1 MRYLIRLKFGDKI
14 IKGNFSKMKRSD
26 HSKTIVAA
34 VMVLLMTMSVA
45 CSSNQPA
52 ETTTT
57 TSAATTAS
65 QTEETTATT
74 TTEQTE
80 DTTETSKIQEAVVPE
95 GFIGYWSCEDL
106 ASDGKTDTSF
116 YAMYIKKN
124 GYFSIYDQAAGNPGI
139 SGFMKNDTGSS
150 VSCVF
155 EMDDF
160 DVPFC
165 WKLESPEDNLDYE
178 LDGDNLK
185 LGHND
190 VWMIFHR
197 EESDEEED
205 IDYEHLPESLDN
217 LISYDLPKDYL
228 PDMKYKYNDEEWNPV
243 VQRAYMK
250 EDEGYV
256 SFAIFSFEGYDCLG
270 EIDQAIDVNDYINKL
285 KDKKEIDIG
294 GQTGYIGTID
304 SDDTE
309 EMSGVAYVA
318 KGDYVFEFRLD
329 NFDDKV
335 TDKQMKTFEDI
346 IGTVKFK

>member
-1 MRYLIRLKFGDKI
+1 
-14 IKGNFSKMKRSD
+14 MKRSD
-26 HSKTIVAA
+26 HSKTIVALVL
-34 VMVLLMTMSVA
+34 VMVMIISAA

-57 TSAATTAS
+57 TTTAE
-65 QTEETTATT
+65 QTEETSTTT
-74 TTEQTE
+74 TTEA
-80 DTTETSKIQEAVVPE
+80 TTETSKAAEAVVPE
-95 GFIGYWSCEDL
+95 GFIGSWSCEEK

-124 GYFSIYDQAAGNPGI
+124 GYFSIYDQEAGNPGI
-139 SGFMKNDTGSS
+139 SGKMKNDTGTS
-150 VSCVF
+150 VDCEF

-160 DVPFC
+160 DVPSC
-165 WKLESPEDNLDYE
+165 WKLGSPEDKLDYE
-178 LDGDNLK
+178 LDGDTLK

-197 EESDEEED
+197 EEGDEEDE
-205 IDYEHLPESLDN
+205 IEYEHMPESLDD
-217 LISYDLPKDYL
+217 LISYELPKDYL

-250 EDEGYV
+250 EDEGYI

-270 EIDQAIDVNDYINKL
+270 ELDQTIDVNERVNNL

-294 GQTGYIGTID
+294 GLTGYIGTMA

-309 EMSGVAYVA
+309 DMAAVAYVTR
-318 KGDYVFEFRLD
+318 GDYVFEFRFE

-335 TDKQMKTFEDI
+335 TDAQMKTFEDV